1 MIHHLSATG
10 KKFCAD
16 SLCPTPGP
24 IIVRKHDCNNE
35 ERDYEPEPLEKR
47 KRWDRAVVGNALGL
61 RRGGDSVRSRAG
73 LVLNSG
79 PLVTSIANPIETDFV
94 ALEVLIFYSCMAEAS
109 TIGFL
114 KDELLKAAARKREQA
129 TRPTQP
135 RPLKPGSKAK
145 SAKSRGED
153 DSR

>member
-35 ERDYEPEPLEKR
+35 ERAYEPLEKR

-79 PLVTSIANPIETDFV
+79 PISDGYCQPNRN
-94 ALEVLIFYSCMAEAS
+94 
-109 TIGFL
+109 GFCG
-114 KDELLKAAARKREQA
+114 
-129 TRPTQP
+129 T
-135 RPLKPGSKAK
+135 
-145 SAKSRGED
+145 
-153 DSR
+153 